1 MTHAYKRRR
10 EKVFGAGRPRPMD
23 RNAKARLMTLARALM
38 RRREK
43 GKAYGPVTAKTLAVL
58 EALAWT
64 FHNAGTGLCF
74 PSYERLAEAAGCA
87 RSTAQAAVAALEKLG
102 LLSWVNRLVRR
113 REHGPAGWRWRV
125 MRTSNGY
132 RLTDPREPARPSN
145 TERRLETT
153 IQVHSFD
160 KTGSQKD
167 QATLLLPELESS
179 IRRLKTA
186 MQGSG
191 AWASPRI

>member
-1 MTHAYKRRR
+1 MMHAYKRR

-43 GKAYGPVTAKTLAVL
+43 GKAYGPVTAKALAVL

-74 PSYERLAEAAGCA
+74 PSLDRIADAAGCA
-87 RSTAQAAVAALEKLG
+87 RSTVQKALEALEACG

-125 MRTSNGY
+125 LRTSNGY
-132 RLTDPREPARPSN
+132 RLTDPREPTQPSN
-145 TERRLETT
+145 TERRSGTT
-153 IQVHSFD
+153 IQAPSFE
-160 KTGSQKD
+160 KK
-167 QATLLLPELESS
+167 LRPEPLFPGLEAALE
-179 IRRLKTA
+179 RLKATI
-186 MQGSG
+186 
-191 AWASPRI
+191 SP